1 MQTIDLIKCDSG
13 FHVATF
19 PDGEKH
25 LFLEELDRKD
35 EVRVVCRIKSSD
47 DLFILMQL
55 ADILNRQE
63 VVVSQLDIAYLMG
76 ARCDRLFSIDRP
88 FTLKI
93 VAEVVNRLNARH
105 VYIVEPHS
113 ERTLEFIKNS
123 KSIELSDFLAH
134 ELTGGGNPIFVA
146 PDKGAQT
153 RYNLNFGIVCQKI
166 RDVETGKLIDFS
178 VHGMGPAAE
187 GRKLYLVDDL
197 CDGGGTFVGL
207 APKLRALKP
216 KELNIIITHAIQLSG
231 IEKLAVAYD
240 KVVISDTFK
249 DWAPE
254 VRHLKNVTVWNWRS
268 NDFMRWS

>member
-113 ERTLEFIKNS
+113 ERTLELIKNS